1 MVDEVALISMVTIVF
16 WFCVYSS
23 SHTTEP
29 RWWVIPGHWVIYM
42 DVVIRPSNERVTH
55 LVVHAPVYIR
65 LVVTQTQMPSAL
77 ADKVQNNVLHLALW

>member
-1 MVDEVALISMVTIVF
+1 
-16 WFCVYSS
+16 
-23 SHTTEP
+23 
-29 RWWVIPGHWVIYM
+29 M

-77 ADKVQNNVLHLALW
+77 ADKVQNNVLHLAL